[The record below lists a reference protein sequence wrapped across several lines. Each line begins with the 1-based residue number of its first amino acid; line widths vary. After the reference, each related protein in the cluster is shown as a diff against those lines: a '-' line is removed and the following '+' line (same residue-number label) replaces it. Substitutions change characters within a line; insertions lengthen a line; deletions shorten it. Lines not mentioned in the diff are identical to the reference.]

1 MTHATPPQK
10 TPQGFFD
17 RLFARLEFL
26 MAKKT
31 MSDRAR
37 R

>member
-1 MTHATPPQK
+1 MNQAPAPRRFIL
-10 TPQGFFD
+10 GYFD

-26 MAKKT
+26 MSKKT
-31 MSDRAR
+31 MSDRSR